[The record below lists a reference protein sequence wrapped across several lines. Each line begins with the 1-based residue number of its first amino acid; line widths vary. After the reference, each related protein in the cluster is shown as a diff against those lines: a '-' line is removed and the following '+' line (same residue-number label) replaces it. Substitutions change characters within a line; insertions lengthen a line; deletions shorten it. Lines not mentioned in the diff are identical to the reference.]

1 MSRCTVHPATADDLD
16 PEEVLELYRAV
27 GWTGYTD
34 RPAVLAAALA
44 GSTHLVVAR
53 TGDGVLA
60 GLARVVSD
68 RATIAY
74 LQDVLV
80 HPDQQRRGLGAA
92 LITAAF
98 APFTGVRQ
106 QVLLTDDEPG
116 SRAFYTALGWAEVGA
131 DEPRLRAYVRIVD

>member
-1 MSRCTVHPATADDLD
+1 MSGITIGPATAGELD
-16 PEEVLELYRAV
+16 PAEVLALYRSV
-27 GWTGYTD
+27 GWSAYTD

-44 GSTHLVVAR
+44 GSTHVVVAR
-53 TGDGVLA
+53 AADGVLV

-80 HPDQQRRGLGAA
+80 HPDHRRRGAGAA
-92 LITAAF
+92 LIAAAF

-106 QVLLTDDEPG
+106 QVLLTDDEPAQ
-116 SRAFYTALGWAEVGA
+116 RAFYTALGWAEVGA
-131 DEPRLRAYVRIVD
+131 DEPRLRAFVRFTG